1 MAISDWLNQFA
12 SVETFHSFNAYGD
25 PSYNAAATFACRI
38 SRKHRRVL
46 NQQGAE
52 VTSNLYLTCEEQYT
66 VRDRFTVGTD
76 IRVPIAVKSIPDGEG
91 FHHHSG
97 VWL

>member
-1 MAISDWLNQFA
+1 MAVGDYLNQTA
-12 SVETFHSFNAYGD
+12 SVETFHSYNAYGD
-25 PSYNAAATFACRI
+25 PSYNTPATFRCRI

-46 NQQGAE
+46 NQAGEE

-66 VRDRFTVGTD
+66 VRDRFTVGSD
-76 IRVPIAVKSIPDGEG
+76 IRIPIAVKSTPGRLG
-91 FHHHSG
+91 VQHHTG